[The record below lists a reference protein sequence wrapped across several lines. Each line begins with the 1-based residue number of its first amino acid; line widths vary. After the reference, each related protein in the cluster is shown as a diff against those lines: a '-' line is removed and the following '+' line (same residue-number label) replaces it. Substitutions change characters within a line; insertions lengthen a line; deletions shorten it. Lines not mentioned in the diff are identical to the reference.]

1 MEARALY
8 EFIASGED
16 ELSFKKG
23 DVLKILGANDNW
35 FKAELRGN
43 EGYVPKNYVDMQ
55 TPSWYCEKLTRNE
68 AENVLMSKQ
77 VGYFI
82 MRASQTSKGEFSIS
96 VRHEED
102 VQHFK
107 VMRDKSG
114 NYSLWSEKFKSLNK
128 LVEYYKSVSISR
140 QNHVFL
146 QEEGTAQPQNQAF
159 LQQEESPQPQA
170 SSLPR
175 RTRLVKAL
183 YDFKAQESDELSFQA
198 NDTIEVLEASNDSW
212 WMGKLGQKTGL
223 FPTNYVASVDR

>member
-8 EFIASGED
+8 EFNASGED

-23 DVLKILGANDNW
+23 DLLKILATDDNW

-43 EGYVPKNYVDMQ
+43 EGYVPKNYVNMQ
-55 TPSWYCEKLTRNE
+55 TPSWYCENFTRTE
-68 AENVLMSKQ
+68 AENVLISKQ

-82 MRASQTSKGEFSIS
+82 IRASQTSKGEFSIS

-107 VMRDKSG
+107 VIRDKSG
-114 NYSLWSEKFKSLNK
+114 NYSLWTEKFKSLNK
-128 LVEYYKSVSISR
+128 LVDYYKNVSISR
-140 QNHVFL
+140 QNHVLL
-146 QEEGTAQPQNQAF
+146 QDESSAQPQV
-159 LQQEESPQPQA
+159 

-183 YDFKAQESDELSFQA
+183 YDFKALESDELSFQT
-198 NDTIEVLEASNDSW
+198 NDVIEVMEASNDSW
-212 WMGKLGQKTGL
+212 WLGKLGHKTGL
-223 FPTNYVASVDR
+223 FPSNYVTKIDR

>member
-8 EFIASGED
+8 EFNASGED
-16 ELSFKKG
+16 ELSFRKG
-23 DVLKILGANDNW
+23 DTLKILGTDDNW

-55 TPSWYCEKLTRNE
+55 IPSWYCENFTRFE
-68 AENVLMSKQ
+68 AENVLMGKQ

-82 MRASQTSKGEFSIS
+82 IRASQTSKGEFSIS

-114 NYSLWSEKFKSLNK
+114 HYSLWTEKFKSLNK
-128 LVEYYKSVSISR
+128 LVDYYKNVSVSR
-140 QNHVFL
+140 QNHVLL
-146 QEEGTAQPQNQAF
+146 QEEGSAP
-159 LQQEESPQPQA
+159 PQA

-175 RTRLVKAL
+175 RTRVVKAL
-183 YDFKAQESDELSFQA
+183 YDFSALEPDELSFQT
-198 NDTIEVLEASNDSW
+198 NDIIEVMETINDSW
-212 WMGKLGQKTGL
+212 WLGKLGHKTGL
-223 FPTNYVASVDR
+223 FPSNYVTSINR